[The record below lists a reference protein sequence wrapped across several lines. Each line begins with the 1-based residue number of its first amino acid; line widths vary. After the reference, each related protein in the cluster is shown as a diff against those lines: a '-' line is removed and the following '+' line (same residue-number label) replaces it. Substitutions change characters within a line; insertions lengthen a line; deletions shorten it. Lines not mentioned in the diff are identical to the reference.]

1 MHYIHVDK
9 TLKVPVYQQ
18 LRNSFEDAIMNG
30 ILRDGQQLPTE
41 EEVCNVFDIS
51 HYIIR
56 HAYDQ
61 LMEDGLIIRI
71 KGKGSFVK
79 MRPQLSSS
87 LTDLSSLEKKL
98 IREGHDI
105 EVKIQYIELIEDDP
119 QAYVALNLEP
129 KNKVLH
135 IKRILVSDG
144 FPVYAQDWY
153 CPEKLFPKI
162 KRRLSSDKRWIE
174 VINQYHPVS
183 KIVNH
188 YNVKSASVKD
198 AMSLD
203 IRKDDPVFLIRS
215 HILDE
220 KDDCMAFVISTYP
233 GETSA
238 FEV

>member
-18 LRNSFEDAIMNG
+18 LRNSFEDAIMSG
-30 ILRDGQQLPTE
+30 LLRDGQQLPTE
-41 EEVCNVFDIS
+41 EEVCIVFGIS

-79 MRPQLSSS
+79 MRPQILSS
-87 LTDLSSLEKKL
+87 LTNPSSLEKRL
-98 IREGHDI
+98 EREGHEI
-105 EVKIQYIELIEDDP
+105 ESQIQFIEMIDDDP
-119 QAYVALNLEP
+119 QAYVALNLEH

-135 IKRILVSDG
+135 IKRILVSDK

-153 CPEKLFPKI
+153 LPDHLFPKF
-162 KRRLSSDKRWIE
+162 KRRLTLDRRWIE
-174 VINQYHPVS
+174 VINQYHPVQ

-188 YNVKSASVKD
+188 YSVKSASVKD

-203 IRKDDPVFLIRS
+203 CRKDDAVFVNRS
-215 HILDE
+215 QVLNA
-220 KDDCMAFVISTYP
+220 KGDCMVFVITTYP
-233 GETSA
+233 GDTSV

>member
-18 LRNSFEDAIMNG
+18 LRNSFEEAIMSG
-30 ILRDGQQLPTE
+30 ILKDNQQLPTE
-41 EEVCNVFDIS
+41 EEVCTVFDIS

-79 MRPQLSSS
+79 VRPQMTSSI
-87 LTDLSSLEKKL
+87 TDLSSLERKL
-98 IREGHDI
+98 LREGRKL
-105 EVKIQYIELIEDDP
+105 ETQIQFIELIEDDP

-135 IKRILVSDG
+135 LKRILISDQ

-153 CPEKLFPKI
+153 LPDDLFPKF
-162 KRRLSSDKRWIE
+162 KRRLTVDRRWIE
-174 VINQYHPVS
+174 VIHQYHPVE
-183 KIVNH
+183 KIVTH
-188 YNVKSASVKD
+188 YSVKSANIKD

-203 IRKDDPVFLIRS
+203 CRKDDPVFVNRS
-215 HILDE
+215 HILNA
-220 KDDCMAFVISTYP
+220 KGDCMAFVITTYP
-233 GETSA
+233 GENTV